1 MGRIG
6 ESACIRSEPWLLFSS
21 DYSDE
26 LGLHSSLI
34 ATYNP
39 HRVPT
44 ASMKV
49 QACCL
54 PRSSL
59 DTLNFPL
66 CFADSRSTSPGVK
79 YGLYSMI
86 LGDVD
91 DSGMLAVYVVV

>member
-1 MGRIG
+1 
-6 ESACIRSEPWLLFSS
+6 
-21 DYSDE
+21 
-26 LGLHSSLI
+26 
-34 ATYNP
+34 
-39 HRVPT
+39 
-44 ASMKV
+44 MKV